1 MPRGMLWGV
10 AFQKW
15 LSRSASTGIS
25 GGGRGGE
32 RQTRKSTFFLGSVPA
47 KWISGPRFGH
57 LWTMPNSPPPGTH
70 FGVDRQVR
78 KYICFLTA
86 KHLVP
91 PTVATYRI
99 GRGLS
104 TTAR

>member
-32 RQTRKSTFFLGSVPA
+32 RQTRKSPFFLGSVPA
-47 KWISGPRFGH
+47 KWISGPRFRG
-57 LWTMPNSPPPGTH
+57 LWTMP
-70 FGVDRQVR
+70 
-78 KYICFLTA
+78 K
-86 KHLVP
+86 
-91 PTVATYRI
+91 
-99 GRGLS
+99 GLS
-104 TTAR
+104 TGNSFSSPNLDFFSVPHP

>member
-32 RQTRKSTFFLGSVPA
+32 RQTQRSTFLGGSVPA

-57 LWTMPNSPPPGTH
+57 LLVTLRRYSAIAIAQTSTH
-70 FGVDRQVR
+70 SYVDIQ
-78 KYICFLTA
+78 YGQFFAL
-86 KHLVP
+86 
-91 PTVATYRI
+91 
-99 GRGLS
+99 
-104 TTAR
+104 